1 MKREQLHSEEPA
13 AKLPPTLKQLTT
25 EQRKILTD
33 HSALYNRL
41 PRDLKIRL
49 ESLMHVF
56 LCEVTFEVD
65 GFSEVTEEMRICVAA
80 EACVL
85 ILSLGYDSYSQLRR
99 VIISK
104 DVLKQAG
111 KECAGWA
118 GRHEVAMHWHACL
131 QGMHWGADNHN
142 VILHEFAH
150 VLDQAD
156 DATAQSIP
164 VAVDSLVDRV
174 KWEQVIDQEYPK
186 IKAAYAEGRAHTID
200 DYALTGNAEFF
211 SCATESFFERSKELH
226 QHNPEIYELLQDYYG
241 LDPVQWKPVDEEA
254 AREAIRQRA
263 LEHQLTLAKTL
274 GPLLVLIIPAIGI
287 CLMGLLGHAPWDGII
302 LCFMPIFLFLFYCW
316 WLLAKPTIARLKANQ
331 AESFDAKTNL
341 R

>member
-13 AKLPPTLKQLTT
+13 AKLPPILKQLTT

-41 PRDLKIRL
+41 PGDLKIRL
-49 ESLMHVF
+49 QSLMHVF
-56 LCEVTFEVD
+56 LREVTFEVD

-85 ILSLGYDSYSQLRR
+85 ILNLGYDSYSQLRR

-104 DVLKQAG
+104 DLLKRDG
-111 KECAGWA
+111 KEWGGWA
-118 GRHEVAMHWHACL
+118 GRHDVTMCWDTCL
-131 QGMHWGADNHN
+131 YSMRWGDDNYN
-142 VILHEFAH
+142 AILHEFAH
-150 VLDQAD
+150 VLDWAD

-174 KWEQVIDQEYPK
+174 KWEQVIYQEYPK
-186 IKAAYAEGRAHTID
+186 IKAAYAEGRAHTIR
-200 DYALTGNAEFF
+200 DYSLTDNAEFF

-241 LDPVQWKPVDEEA
+241 LDPVQWKPVDEGA

-274 GPLLVLIIPAIGI
+274 GSLLVLIIPAIGI
-287 CLMGLLGHAPWDGII
+287 CFMGLLGHAPWDGII

>member
-1 MKREQLHSEEPA
+1 
-13 AKLPPTLKQLTT
+13 
-25 EQRKILTD
+25 
-33 HSALYNRL
+33 
-41 PRDLKIRL
+41 
-49 ESLMHVF
+49 MHVF
-56 LCEVTFEVD
+56 LREVTFEVD
-65 GFSEVTEEMRICVAA
+65 GFDEVTEEMRICVAA

-99 VIISK
+99 VTISR
-104 DVLKQAG
+104 DALKWDG
-111 KECAGWA
+111 KEWGGLA
-118 GRHEVAMHWHACL
+118 GRHEVSLYWDQAL
-131 QGMHWGADNHN
+131 TGMLWGSDNRN

-200 DYALTGNAEFF
+200 DYSLTDNAEFF

-226 QHNPEIYELLQDYYG
+226 QHNPEIYELLQDYYR

-254 AREAIRQRA
+254 DRAAKRQRA
-263 LEHQLTLAKTL
+263 LDHQLTIAKTF
-274 GPLLVLIIPAIGI
+274 GSLLVLIIPAIGI
-287 CLMGLLGHAPWDGII
+287 CFMGLLGHAPWDGI
-302 LCFMPIFLFLFYCW
+302 LFCFMPIFLFLFYCW
-316 WLLAKPTIARLKANQ
+316 WLLAKPTIARLKADQ

>member
-1 MKREQLHSEEPA
+1 MKREQLHSEESA
-13 AKLPPTLKQLTT
+13 AELPPILKQLTT

-41 PRDLKIRL
+41 PGDLKIRL

-56 LCEVTFEVD
+56 LREVTFEVD

-85 ILSLGYDSYSQLRR
+85 ILNLGYDSYSQLSR

-118 GRHEVAMHWHACL
+118 GRHEVAMHWDACL
-131 QGMHWGADNHN
+131 QGMHWGADNYN

-200 DYALTGNAEFF
+200 KYALTSNAEFF
-211 SCATESFFERSKELH
+211 SSATESFFERSKELH
-226 QHNPEIYELLQDYYG
+226 QHDSDIYELLQDYYG
-241 LDPVQWKPVDEEA
+241 LDPVYWHPY
-254 AREAIRQRA
+254 REANRQRE
-263 LEHQLTLAKTL
+263 LDHQLTVAKTL
-274 GPLLVLIIPAIGI
+274 GSLLVLIIPAIGI
-287 CLMGLLGHAPWDGII
+287 CFMGLLGHAPWDGI
-302 LCFMPIFLFLFYCW
+302 LFCFMPIFLFLFYCW

>member
-1 MKREQLHSEEPA
+1 
-13 AKLPPTLKQLTT
+13 
-25 EQRKILTD
+25 
-33 HSALYNRL
+33 
-41 PRDLKIRL
+41 
-49 ESLMHVF
+49 
-56 LCEVTFEVD
+56 
-65 GFSEVTEEMRICVAA
+65 
-80 EACVL
+80 
-85 ILSLGYDSYSQLRR
+85 QLRR

-104 DVLKQAG
+104 DVLKRDG
-111 KECAGWA
+111 KEWGGWA
-118 GRHEVAMHWHACL
+118 GRHDVTMCWDTCL
-131 QGMHWGADNHN
+131 YSMRWGDDNYN
-142 VILHEFAH
+142 AILHEFAH

-156 DATAQSIP
+156 DAIAQSIP

-186 IKAAYAEGRAHTID
+186 IKAAYAEGRAHTIG
-200 DYALTGNAEFF
+200 DYSLTDNAEFF

-241 LDPVQWKPVDEEA
+241 LDPVQWKPVDEGA

-274 GPLLVLIIPAIGI
+274 GSLLVLIIPAIGI
-287 CLMGLLGHAPWDGII
+287 CFMGLLGHAPWDGI
-302 LCFMPIFLFLFYCW
+302 LFCFMPIFLFLFYCW